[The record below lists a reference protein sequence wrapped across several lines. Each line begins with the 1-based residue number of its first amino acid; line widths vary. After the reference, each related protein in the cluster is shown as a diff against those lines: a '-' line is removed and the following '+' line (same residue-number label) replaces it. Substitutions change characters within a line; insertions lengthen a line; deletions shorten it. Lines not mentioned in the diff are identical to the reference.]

1 MNANKREF
9 ESASNAA
16 LMLIYK
22 PQESSAL
29 SNQVFYA
36 INEDV
41 LTPPQE
47 LKKTFAFISGQIN
60 LRAQIFILTSH
71 IITA

>member
-9 ESASNAA
+9 KSASNAA

-36 INEDV
+36 IKEDV

-47 LKKTFAFISGQIN
+47 
-60 LRAQIFILTSH
+60 
-71 IITA
+71 